1 MKTIHHLALLL
12 LSAFALQAQPAAA
25 PPVPPPA
32 TFAPP
37 AVPVVAVPAANGQKM
52 IPKGMLRLEAAP
64 LDQALNFFAEL
75 VGRTLIRP
83 ATLPNVNINFRAQT
97 DLTHIEAV
105 EALTSLFAANDIAV
119 LAVGDK
125 FVKAVPAA
133 NAMKEGVPFSSL
145 ESMHLPEA
153 DTFTTKVVKLK
164 NVRPS
169 ELTQILQ
176 PLSKLQN
183 GVTAIDISHTLVLR
197 DYASNVKRMLE
208 LIEKVD
214 VLVPIEDEVELIPI
228 KYALA
233 VDIAS
238 VMGTLTIGG
247 ATSSSARPGTT
258 APGGTGGAPGVGN
271 FGSGLNTGGGTPTGA
286 PPGGGSGGSSGQNQ
300 PGGGQRTLQQRLQQA
315 TGRSGVVGVGAP
327 ILGETKIIS
336 YERSNSILVIA
347 GKQEMVLAK
356 KLLAQLDTV
365 QQQVLIEA
373 IIMDVALSNEKEVG
387 VSIAQQKKQNT
398 TLFGSAV
405 SSAIGMKHG
414 GNFYTTNAIAGLN
427 SAGLNYWG
435 FVGNNWEAAVSAVST
450 DGRVNILSRPRI
462 QTSHAEMGQ
471 FFVGE
476 THPYI
481 TGTTTDITGSNR
493 STYQDKKIGI
503 TLEVL
508 PFINPDGLVVMDINQ
523 VVQDIIGE
531 KVIDGNPVPITAE
544 RSANAKI
551 AVKDREAVML
561 GGFIRTKKT
570 KTVSGVP
577 VLKDIPL
584 LGMLFS
590 NNADTMDRKEL
601 IVMMRPT
608 VLPTPESASA
618 AAQME
623 RDNLPGVKRAEASER
638 AIESQEQRDLE
649 KFLRDEEKKNKNKKP

>member
-1 MKTIHHLALLL
+1 MKTIHHFVLLL
-12 LSAFALQAQPAAA
+12 LSAFALQAQPAVA

-37 AVPVVAVPAANGQKM
+37 AVPVVAVPAANAQKM

-83 ATLPNVNINFRAQT
+83 ATLPNVSINFRAQT
-97 DLTHIEAV
+97 DLTHIEAI
-105 EALTSLFAANDIAV
+105 EALTTLFAANDIAV
-119 LAVGDK
+119 FAVGEK

-133 NAMKEGVPFSSL
+133 NAMKEGVPFSFL
-145 ESMHLPEA
+145 ESIQMPEA

-164 NVRPS
+164 NIRPS
-169 ELTQILQ
+169 EIVPVLQ
-176 PLSKLQN
+176 PLAKLQS
-183 GVTAIDISHTLVLR
+183 GITPIDSSHTLVLR
-197 DYASNVKRMLE
+197 DYSSNVKRMLE

-214 VLVPIEDEVELIPI
+214 VLVPLEEEVELIPI

-233 VDIAS
+233 ADIAS
-238 VMGTLTIGG
+238 VMGSLTAGG
-247 ATSSSARPGTT
+247 ATSSATRTGTS
-258 APGGTGGAPGVGN
+258 GGTAGGAPSVGA
-271 FGSGLNTGGGTPTGA
+271 FGSGMNMGGTPSGA
-286 PPGGGSGGSSGQNQ
+286 PSGSGGTAGAVGQNQ
-300 PGGGQRTLQQRLQQA
+300 TGGGQRTLQQRLQQS
-315 TGRSGVVGVGAP
+315 TGRSGVTGASAP

-347 GKQEMVLAK
+347 GKQEMIVAK

-373 IIMDVALSNEKEVG
+373 IIMDVALGNEKEIG
-387 VSIAQQKKQNT
+387 VSIARQKKQDGT
-398 TLFGSAV
+398 IAGSAV
-405 SSAIGMKHG
+405 SSAFGMKHG
-414 GNFYTTNAIAGLN
+414 GGFYTSNSIVNLN

-435 FVGNNWEAAVSAVST
+435 FVGNNWEAAISAVST
-450 DGRVNILSRPRI
+450 DNRVNILSRPRI

-476 THPYI
+476 TWPYI
-481 TGTTTDITGSNR
+481 TGTTTDISGSNR

-531 KVIDGNPVPITAE
+531 KLIDGNPVPITAE

-584 LGMLFS
+584 LGLLFS
-590 NNADTMDRKEL
+590 NTADTMDRKEL

-623 RDNLPGVKRAEASER
+623 RDNLPGVKRAEFNER
-638 AIESQEQRDLE
+638 LIEAQEQKDLE
-649 KFLRDEEKKNKNKKP
+649 KFLRDEEKKSKNKKP

>member
-1 MKTIHHLALLL
+1 MKTIHLVVLLFVG
-12 LSAFALQAQPAAA
+12 AFALQAQPAAA

-37 AVPVVAVPAANGQKM
+37 AVPVVAVPGPGGEKV

-83 ATLPNVNINFRAQT
+83 AVLPNVSINFRAQT
-97 DLTHIEAV
+97 DLTHAEAV
-105 EALTSLFAANDIAV
+105 EALTTLFAANDIAV
-119 LAVGDK
+119 LPVGEK

-133 NAMKEGVPFSSL
+133 NAMKEGSPFSPL
-145 ESMHLPEA
+145 EWVHLPEA
-153 DTFTTKVVKLK
+153 DTFTTKVIKLK
-164 NVRPS
+164 NIHPS
-169 ELTQILQ
+169 EITQLLQ
-176 PLSKLQN
+176 PLAKLQ
-183 GVTAIDISHTLVLR
+183 GGITAIDSSSTLVLR
-197 DYASNVKRMLE
+197 DYAANVKRMLE
-208 LIEKVD
+208 LVEKID
-214 VLVPIEDEVELIPI
+214 VLIPIDDEVELIPI
-228 KYALA
+228 KYALSA
-233 VDIAS
+233 DISA
-238 VMGTLTIGG
+238 VMGSLTWAITVASRTGTAGAAGG
-247 ATSSSARPGTT
+247 S
-258 APGGTGGAPGVGN
+258 VGN
-271 FGSGLNTGGGTPTGA
+271 FGSGMGGTGGSAGGGA
-286 PPGGGSGGSSGQNQ
+286 PASPGGGAGNSPGQQGN
-300 PGGGQRTLQQRLQQA
+300 PQRSLQQRLQQA
-315 TGRSGVVGVGAP
+315 VGRSGAIGGSGAP
-327 ILGETKIIS
+327 ILGEAKIIS

-347 GKQEMVLAK
+347 HRQEMALAK

-365 QQQVLIEA
+365 QQHVLIEA
-373 IIMDVALSNEKEVG
+373 IIMDVSLNNESEVG
-387 VSIAQQKKQNT
+387 VSIAQQKQA
-398 TLFGSAV
+398 LRSSSPSIASAL
-405 SSAIGMKHG
+405 GMKNG
-414 GNFYTTNAIAGLN
+414 GNFFTTNSINALTSG
-427 SAGLNYWG
+427 GLNYWG
-435 FVGNNWEAAVSAVST
+435 FLGSSWEAAVNAVST
-450 DGRVNILSRPRI
+450 DARVNILSRPRI
-462 QTSHAEMGQ
+462 QTSHAELGQ

-508 PFINPDGLVVMDINQ
+508 PFINPDGLMVMDINQ

-531 KVIDGNPVPITAE
+531 KNIDGNPVPITAE

-608 VLPTPESASA
+608 VLPTPESAAA

-623 RDNLPGVKRAEASER
+623 RDNLPGVKRAEMNER
-638 AIESQEQRDLE
+638 KIETEEQKELE
-649 KFLRDEEKKNKNKKP
+649 KLLRADERKNRNKKP